1 MIYVLITPYIYINK
15 REREKLL
22 CDFYTA
28 YSCPETICK
37 MLIIYIYMNLNTVF
51 FCDFIVHCG
60 KLVNHLRL
68 SFASRQLFRSN
79 VYKSYGYVHSL
90 FIENV
95 GLTAFID
102 IVIPIKW
109 PYFSELN
116 DILKKICYGSLRYQL
131 HNSPKINKSSQIC
144 IGLMPDIFHA

>member
-1 MIYVLITPYIYINK
+1 MSSSRRIFTLIK
-15 REREKLL
+15 EREKN
-22 CDFYTA
+22 Y
-28 YSCPETICK
+28 YV
-37 MLIIYIYMNLNTVF
+37 IYIYMNLNTVF

-102 IVIPIKW
+102 IVIPIK
-109 PYFSELN
+109 
-116 DILKKICYGSLRYQL
+116 
-131 HNSPKINKSSQIC
+131 
-144 IGLMPDIFHA
+144 

>member
-1 MIYVLITPYIYINK
+1 MIYVLITPFIYINK

-116 DILKKICYGSLRYQL
+116 DILKKYVMGASDISSIKAPKLINLHRYVL
-131 HNSPKINKSSQIC
+131 
-144 IGLMPDIFHA
+144 A